1 MTMKIVIM
9 MAKEK
14 MSKISYLYLIGD
26 LVVVVISIFIGG
38 LWLLNT
44 QVAFICSML
53 ITFAAFYGYKKSIK
67 KRVESSSGEEFEDP
81 YNALEDPYDLFEDE
95 NVDDKKKQKKN
106 RGVFKYTIK
115 GFASGIGGALNP
127 IRILAYG
134 ILILSFLY
142 LNKHG
147 LFNAFAFFVGLS
159 VVPVMSIFIALIKK
173 KLV

>member
-1 MTMKIVIM
+1 MTMKMVIM

-26 LVVVVISIFIGG
+26 LVVVIISIFIGG
-38 LWLLNT
+38 FWLLNT

-53 ITFAAFYGYKKSIK
+53 ITFAAFYAYKKSIK
-67 KRVESSSGEEFEDP
+67 KRVESSNGEEFRDP
-81 YNALEDPYDLFEDE
+81 YDALEDPYNLFEDE
-95 NVDDKKKQKKN
+95 NIDDKKEQKKN
-106 RGVFKYTIK
+106 RGVFRYTIK

-159 VVPVMSIFIALIKK
+159 VIPIMSMFSSVVSLKS
-173 KLV
+173 